1 MKNKLSKDFYVVAY
15 EHIYYGKTEPS
26 IAYAVYFNLESAQQA
41 MMKMMQNDVNC
52 LGLESKTLFNK
63 NIELLSYH
71 KNVR

>member
-1 MKNKLSKDFYVVAY
+1 MKNKFNKEFYVVAY
-15 EHIYYGKTEPS
+15 EHIYYGKTKPS

-41 MMKMMQNDVNC
+41 MMKMIQNNVNC
-52 LGLESKTLFNK
+52 LGIESRQLLNK